1 MRSLELIDTPLIV
14 VRGMSEAEIEELWFQ
29 HCLRARMTQ
38 GFLDKNI
45 DAETFLDFLAEQN
58 YDPGEVLDTAE
69 ENLNWAIKSGIIVEG

>member
-1 MRSLELIDTPLIV
+1 MRSLELIETPLIV
-14 VRGMSEAEIEELWFQ
+14 VRGMSEAEIEELWVQ

-38 GFLDKNI
+38 EFLDKNI

-69 ENLNWAIKSGIIVEG
+69 ENLNWAIKSGTTVEG